1 MKPVASPLLMT
12 LNRKR
17 WLVIVAGI
25 IGNACCG
32 AGYAFSVFKKPLI
45 AVLHCTD
52 PQATLAFSLSVVFLP
67 VGMLLSG
74 AIAKRRGPR
83 IVIAVGG
90 VIFGMGMFLAG
101 FSGSLGWLYVT
112 FGLMVSLGQGMS
124 YGTIIATAVR
134 WFPDRKG
141 LASGLVVSALGIG
154 TLIVAPVARELI
166 TSVGVLDT
174 LRILGAAIVIVIGT
188 ASLFITDPPK
198 GYAPVVAQG
207 PLAEQTNEVGWQK
220 MLFRPLFWML
230 FVLYV
235 LGAFT
240 GLMIISHASDIA
252 QKMTGLTATAASF
265 VVGMLGAANSAGR
278 LFWGGISDRIG
289 RFTALAAMCGITA
302 VVMLLLP
309 GLALYKAGLIV
320 AYLLI
325 GLCYGGCLGTF
336 PSLCADSFG
345 SKDMA
350 VNYALL
356 FVAFGVAGVMGPR
369 VGAVLLER
377 TGAYTTAFALTAA
390 IAAAGMILS
399 LSLKLRRA

>member
-1 MKPVASPLLMT
+1 MT

-45 AVLHCTD
+45 AVLNCTD

-67 VGMLLSG
+67 LGMLLSG
-74 AIAKRRGPR
+74 AIAKKCGPR
-83 IVIAVGG
+83 LVIAVGG
-90 VIFGMGMFLAG
+90 VIFGLGMFLAG
-101 FSGSLGWLYVT
+101 FSSSLIWLYMT

-141 LASGLVVSALGIG
+141 FASGLVVSALGVG
-154 TLIVAPVARELI
+154 TMIIAPLARTLI

-174 LRILGAAIVIVIGT
+174 LRILGAAIVIIIST
-188 ASLFITDPPK
+188 TSIFITDPPK
-198 GYAPVVAQG
+198 GFASDVTQS
-207 PLAEQTNEVGWQK
+207 PLSEQDNDVSWRK
-220 MLFRPLFWML
+220 MLARPLFWML

-240 GLMIISHASDIA
+240 GLMIISQASDIA
-252 QKMTGLTATAASF
+252 QKMTGLTAIAASF

-289 RFTALAAMCGITA
+289 RYTALAAMFGITA

-309 GLALYKAGLIV
+309 SLALYKPGLIV

-336 PSLCADSFG
+336 PSICADSFG
-345 SKDMA
+345 TKDVA
-350 VNYALL
+350 INYALL
-356 FVAFGVAGVMGPR
+356 FVAFGVAGVTGPR
-369 VGAVLLER
+369 IGAVLLER
-377 TGAYTTAFALTAA
+377 TGAYTTAFALTVAVA
-390 IAAAGMILS
+390 VVGMLLS
-399 LSLKLRRA
+399 IGLKLRRA

>member
-1 MKPVASPLLMT
+1 MA
-12 LNRKR
+12 LNKKR
-17 WLVIVAGI
+17 WLIIVAGI
-25 IGNACCG
+25 VGNACCG

-45 AVLHCTD
+45 AVLSCTD
-52 PQATLAFSLSVVFLP
+52 PQVTLAFSLSMVFLP

-90 VIFGMGMFLAG
+90 VIFGLGMFLAG
-101 FSGSLGWLYVT
+101 FSRSLFWLYAT

-141 LASGLVVSALGIG
+141 LASGLVVSALGVG
-154 TLIVAPVARELI
+154 TLIVAPVARALI
-166 TSVGVLDT
+166 TSVGVLST
-174 LRILGAAIVIVIGT
+174 LKILGGAIFVIICT

-198 GYAPVVAQG
+198 SIVSDVT
-207 PLAEQTNEVGWQK
+207 AEQLPNRDNDLSWRE
-220 MLFRPLFWML
+220 MLARPLFWML
-230 FVLYV
+230 FVLYI

-240 GLMIISHASDIA
+240 GLMIISQASDIA
-252 QKMTGLTATAASF
+252 QKMTGLTAIAASF
-265 VVGMLGAANSAGR
+265 VVGMLGAANSIGR
-278 LFWGGISDRIG
+278 FFWGGISDRIG

-302 VVMLLLP
+302 VIMFLLP
-309 GLALYKAGLIV
+309 SLAVHRAGLIV

-345 SKDMA
+345 TKDVA
-350 VNYALL
+350 INYALL
-356 FVAFGVAGVMGPR
+356 FTAFSVAGIIGPR

-377 TGAYTTAFALTAA
+377 TGAYTTAFALTAGISA
-390 IAAAGMILS
+390 TGMLLFIGV
-399 LSLKLRRA
+399 KLVKQRA